1 MQGAG
6 LNAIHSLDAYMTS
19 TLCALIVFL
28 MLSIQAIAAPQRDLP
43 KVNPATHPDIHVR
56 RFYGYAFERKSGKY
70 LYTSVH
76 KRIIKQLPDGRRTWL
91 GSSITYFSPNNIR
104 IGEQKLNFSSNP
116 YIPVYR
122 LKLSRPQYLEGIS
135 KVTAKHVYMYKE
147 KVGQSTLEHAEV
159 EHVHPMAADAGFDSY
174 IRAHFAKLMNHKTL
188 HVTYGVVGK
197 LTSYQ
202 FQIHRISDT
211 RIQGH
216 KAVRF
221 KIELASL
228 LHFFI
233 GALVVAYNPHTRHL
247 LQYDGLSNL
256 YNPKTGHPYHVR
268 IDYYLKKPAK
278 APTVLPPL
286 KSKSKEMS

>member
-1 MQGAG
+1 
-6 LNAIHSLDAYMTS
+6 MT
-19 TLCALIVFL
+19 TALCALIVCL
-28 MLSIQAIAAPQRDLP
+28 MVNIQAIAAPQRDLL
-43 KVNPATHPDIHVR
+43 KVNPAAHSDIHVR
-56 RFYGYAFERKSGKY
+56 RFYGYAFDRKSGKY
-70 LYTSVH
+70 LYTAVH
-76 KRIIKQLPDGRRTWL
+76 KRLVKQLSNGKRLWL
-91 GSSITYFSPNNIR
+91 GSTITYFSPNDIR
-104 IGEQKLNFSSNP
+104 IGEQTLNFSSNP

-122 LKLSRPQYLEGIS
+122 LKLIRPPYLEGIS
-135 KVTAKHVYMYKE
+135 KVTAKKVYMYKQ
-147 KVGQSTLEHAEV
+147 KAGQATLKRAEIKHA
-159 EHVHPMAADAGFDSY
+159 HPMAADAGFDSF
-174 IRAHFAKLMNHKTL
+174 IRAHFAKLLSHKTL

-228 LHFFI
+228 LHFFT
-233 GALVVAYNPHTRHL
+233 GALVVAYNPRNRHL

-256 YNPKTGHPYHVR
+256 YNPKTGDPYHVR

-286 KSKSKEMS
+286 KSKSKEMSSIDGRARIIKKDNA